1 MALSDLSFNRST
13 VFRLDKR
20 AKGGEREERK
30 ERGREGERRE
40 EGRKEGRKEGNQ
52 LVVYYTNLNSR

>member
-13 VFRLDKR
+13 VFRIDKR
-20 AKGGEREERK
+20 AKGGEREERT

-40 EGRKEGRKEGNQ
+40 EGRKEGRKPI
-52 LVVYYTNLNSR
+52 SRLLH